1 MQGSTHVAEHIDPR
15 TARSRELLRDALAA
29 EIDLT
34 GASFSRHRYGGKRSC
49 WPHAPYV
56 FIRIFRDIPD
66 LVSQVENRNRWKRF
80 VLTWRKLLPYILMS

>member
-34 GASFSRHRYGGKRSC
+34 GDLSRVTVTAVSDRAGLTRRTFYSH
-49 WPHAPYV
+49 
-56 FIRIFRDIPD
+56 FRDIPD
-66 LVSQVENRNRWKRF
+66 LVSQVENETVEALR
-80 VLTWRKLLPYILMS
+80 PYVAQIAAVQS